1 MRDQLSWLEH
11 LPYKQGVGGSNPSFR
26 TTLRSWF
33 HMPTQIKQF
42 LRCRYPQILGVGQKG
57 EAQAHWTCAGY
68 GDTKCRCSITAS
80 TTACQAVGVGS
91 IPITCSR
98 VVRKNQVRTRCDV
111 RSQYHLRNKNEAI
124 VTADITP
131 TRQIWWL
138 QFSWLERQIVALEV
152 ACSNHVSHPI
162 DRHSKFIFYKNAYFG
177 IKNCYCKFRLVFLC
191 PNSSI
196 GQSMRLLPAM
206 LGVRVPFGV
215 PYVALAQLDR
225 ALDYESRGREF
236 ESLMR
241 RQLRKTFLIFLKKY
255 DIIYM

>member
-57 EAQAHWTCAGY
+57 EAQARWTRAGY

-80 TTACQAVGVGS
+80 TTACQAVSMGS

-124 VTADITP
+124 VTADTTP
-131 TRQIWWL
+131 GDHKLYGAAHFSVVRLSRRNFKL
-138 QFSWLERQIVALEV
+138 QLQLVQYSSSVA
-152 ACSNHVSHPI
+152 S
-162 DRHSKFIFYKNAYFG
+162 DRRK
-177 IKNCYCKFRLVFLC
+177 C
-191 PNSSI
+191 
-196 GQSMRLLPAM
+196 
-206 LGVRVPFGV
+206 LG
-215 PYVALAQLDR
+215 
-225 ALDYESRGREF
+225 
-236 ESLMR
+236 
-241 RQLRKTFLIFLKKY
+241 
-255 DIIYM
+255 